1 MQAGDPTLIR
11 PRGTGEL
18 LDDAWRLALAD
29 YGRLLLLSALF
40 LLPAAT
46 CLLLLLVRPRPQ
58 TFLESAWLPALTAT
72 LLALTGLGSGACQDL
87 FRRRAEGLSP
97 GLWRCLWAALRRGD
111 GHVTARAL
119 VLAGALFLSP
129 CLLLPG
135 LAIWAGGSTL
145 HAILAEGGGR
155 LFDAVRTAGRDL
167 PRQSGKAAAVTL
179 VRLPLLLL
187 GVLNL
192 FLLGLIGLYLAGEL
206 GGLDTALLSAVLYLD
221 DPVYLAALAVV
232 AWVLLAPYAEA
243 ANYLLHVDTRARYEG
258 LDLWYRVRRLFPVR
272 PASRKPGPGDEP
284 APGARR
290 QAALPLAV
298 LLALGG
304 LFGVGQPAA
313 ADELPDVVKR
323 VRAGVEAVRGEAAA
337 ADPYPG
343 GQRWAA
349 RLGTL
354 ARELD
359 PEGTASK
366 GAYRW
371 FFRAVDDFAAQREQK
386 AGVAILAE
394 LEQRLRLLEESL
406 TPPGDKRLDPE
417 EIKRLLP
424 DRPDLAD
431 KDDPKK
437 DKEEKKKQPV
447 PHDDDVQ
454 VPGHAGPGGP
464 GLVGPVQVGAGAG
477 SLAWVLLVGA
487 LLAVVLLAG
496 FLLWQ
501 NWEPRPKKPPA
512 QKGQTP
518 EEKDPLAHPDL
529 QKPDVLW
536 RQAEDFARRGDHLN
550 AVRALYLAALA
561 TLHRAELIQ
570 YEPIRTNGEY
580 QQQVRLKPEAPEELH
595 EVFHRLTDL
604 FELKWYGERACAAG
618 DYEGCRALA
627 EEIRD
632 RVGGRKS

>member
-18 LDDAWRLALAD
+18 LDDAWRLAIAD
-29 YGRLLLLSALF
+29 YGRLLLLSGLF

-58 TFLESAWLPALTAT
+58 TFLEAAWLPALTAT
-72 LLALTGLGSGACQDL
+72 LLALTGLGSGACQEL
-87 FRRRAEGLSP
+87 FRRRAEGEAV
-97 GLWRCLWAALRRGD
+97 GVWGCLWAALRRGD

-119 VLAGALFLSP
+119 VLAGTLFLSP

-145 HAILAEGGGR
+145 HAVLAEGSGR
-155 LFDAVRTAGRDL
+155 LFDALRTVGRDL
-167 PRQSGKAAAVTL
+167 PRQSGKAAAVTF
-179 VRLPLLLL
+179 VRIPLILL

-206 GGLDTALLSAVLYLD
+206 GGLDTALLSAVLFLD
-221 DPVYLAALAVV
+221 DPVYLAGLAVV

-272 PASRKPGPGDEP
+272 PASRKPEPGDPP
-284 APGARR
+284 ARGARE
-290 QAALPLAV
+290 QAALPLAL

-304 LFGVGQPAA
+304 LFGVGQWATAA
-313 ADELPDVVKR
+313 EQVDVVR
-323 VRAGVEAVRGEAAA
+323 QVRAGVEAVRGEAAA

-343 GQRWAA
+343 GQRWAP
-349 RLGTL
+349 RLLGL

-366 GAYRW
+366 GTSRW
-371 FFRAVDDFAAQREQK
+371 FFRAVDDFAGQREQK
-386 AGVAILAE
+386 AGVAILTE
-394 LEQRLRLLEESL
+394 LERRLRLLEESL
-406 TPPGDKRLDPE
+406 APGGKRLDRE

-431 KDDPKK
+431 GADPKK
-437 DKEEKKKQPV
+437 DKEEKKREPV
-447 PHDDDVQ
+447 RRQDDDVD
-454 VPGHAGPGGP
+454 VPGRVGPQGPGI
-464 GLVGPVQVGAGAG
+464 VGPVGGGVGLGP
-477 SLAWVLLVGA
+477 LPWLLLVGA
-487 LLAVVLLAG
+487 LVAVVVLAG
-496 FLLWQ
+496 FLIWQ
-501 NWEPRPKKPPA
+501 NWEPRQKKPPA

-529 QKPDVLW
+529 QKPQVLW
-536 RQAEDFARRGDHLN
+536 RQAEEFARRGDHLN
-550 AVRALYLAALA
+550 AVRALYLASLA
-561 TLHRAELIQ
+561 MLHRAELIQ

-580 QQQVRLKPEAPEELH
+580 QQQVRLKPEAPEALH
-595 EVFHRLTDL
+595 DVFRRLTDL

-618 DYEGCRALA
+618 DYEVCRGLA
-627 EEIRD
+627 EEIRN
-632 RVGGRKS
+632 RVGGRS